1 MAIYFYSGLPGTG
14 KTASATFTAVKHYKS
29 DNSILSKLIEKRKVD
44 VNRVYSNYP
53 ILLDV
58 KKGIYSNTLKPGDMC
73 MKYQFPHGSLLIL
86 DEFQRYYD
94 SREFKTFPKELGTFF
109 QHHRHGSIKDIILIS
124 QHPRRVDNKGRDL
137 SEIFRRY
144 KIFLKI
150 PFLPV
155 IFCYYTNYYE
165 FEDYG
170 KYNHLKKE
178 MKTYDYDNHMRL
190 YWTWNVFN
198 RFDSKYFRIIFE
210 NLATAPENRFTGK
223 SLTLEQINSVG
234 IDLPK
239 KKGDLSL

>member
-14 KTASATFTAVKHYKS
+14 KTASATFIAVKQYKS
-29 DNSILSKLIEKRKVD
+29 DNSLIKKLLEKRKE
-44 VNRVYSNYP
+44 NINLVYSNYP
-53 ILLDV
+53 ILLDLKRGV
-58 KKGIYSNTLKPGDMC
+58 YSNSLKPGDLC

-94 SREFKTFPKELGTFF
+94 SREFKTFPKDLGTFF

-137 SEIFRRY
+137 SEIFRKH

-178 MKTYDYDNHMRL
+178 QKTYDYDNHMRL
-190 YWTWNVFN
+190 YWTFNIFN
-198 RFDSKYFRIIFE
+198 RYNSKYFAIIFE
-210 NLATAPENRFTGK
+210 QLPEALKKPFTGK
-223 SLTLEQINSVG
+223 SLTIEQINDVG
-234 IDLPK
+234 ISTGKPK
-239 KKGDLSL
+239 SSLNL